1 MIGKVA
7 VIGAGVMGTGIS
19 QVLAEHHIDVI
30 LVDLE
35 QAILEQALT
44 TIRQNIRLNMLMGK
58 MNRDLDLD
66 VLFSFIHMTTSL
78 NDIQNVDFVIENTT
92 EKWTTKA
99 RIYPEIDDICP
110 PDCIF
115 AANTSAISITR
126 LADLTRRA
134 DKVLGMHFMNP
145 VPQKPIVE
153 TIRGKH
159 TSDTTIDRAA
169 SFLAQ
174 INKRHI
180 VVNDAPGFVAN
191 RISHLYINEAIRVV
205 QEKIGSAEQVDA
217 IFRQC
222 YNHETGPLETADLI
236 GLDTVLLTLEA
247 LYQSLADPKFRPAPL
262 LQQMVDAGLYGRK
275 SGQGFYKYYESPRV

>member
-78 NDIQNVDFVIENTT
+78 NDIQDVDFVIENTT

-275 SGQGFYKYYESPRV
+275 SGQGFYKY

>member
-35 QAILEQALT
+35 HAILENALT

-58 MNRDLDLD
+58 MNRDLDLN
-66 VLFSFIHMTTSL
+66 VLFSLIHVTTSL
-78 NDIQNVDFVIENTT
+78 NDIQDVDFVIENTT
-92 EKWTTKA
+92 EKWATKVK
-99 RIYPEIDDICP
+99 IYPEIDDICP

-145 VPQKPIVE
+145 VPQKPVVE

-159 TSDTTIDRAA
+159 TSDATIDRAA

-236 GLDTVLLTLEA
+236 GLDTVLLTLEE
-247 LYQSLADPKFRPAPL
+247 LYQRLADPKFRPAPL

-275 SGQGFYKYYESPRV
+275 SGQGFYKY